1 MRGQAGTSL
10 GPTRQLSTQVQEL
23 VGQATAAGLP
33 LVAAGQHYRAE
44 AGRWHQLRGPGTELG
59 LDVQP
64 WALGRA
70 APARV
75 SCTRIATESQ
85 EQDLPGYLV
94 QLQRITQGNGGAEK
108 RRQTL

>member
-1 MRGQAGTSL
+1 M
-10 GPTRQLSTQVQEL
+10 
-23 VGQATAAGLP
+23 GQATAAELP

-94 QLQRITQGNGGAEK
+94 QLQCITQGNGGAEK

>member
-1 MRGQAGTSL
+1 MRGQAGTGL
-10 GPTRQLSTQVQEL
+10 GPGSYQTARYPVQEL
-23 VGQATAAGLP
+23 VGQVTAAGLP

-85 EQDLPGYLV
+85 ERDLPGYLV
-94 QLQRITQGNGGAEK
+94 
-108 RRQTL
+108 